1 MINLNFLKYY
11 RNSFGAKTFYLFTL
25 FITTISVVFI
35 GFFIYHQKTALRN
48 GLIHDGTQLAEF
60 LSYTSKLAVYTE
72 NGNLLA
78 DSVDGAMQNKAVILV
93 QVFNASG
100 KELIAR
106 KRLDDG
112 IIEDPV
118 NINAVR
124 PTEALEKFEK
134 DLSLSYS
141 ENYDEFEFLA
151 PVFLSGQTAE
161 EDFILSG
168 EDSSRGRYSFIGFVK
183 IVFTKEPLRKSINAV
198 LFKNILMLM
207 GFIVFSGFIIYYLV
221 QNKITKPLS
230 GLAESAQAL
239 GEGDFSRH
247 VTDSSND
254 EIGSLAK
261 SFNHMAD
268 SLRKRESENQHLLG
282 ELTQSK
288 KDWEETFN
296 SMTDMIT
303 IHDKDFSVIRVNK
316 AAKEMLDLSSPD
328 VNSTLKCFKYFHT
341 PDYPPDNCPSCACLT
356 TQKPGIHEAY
366 IPFLEKHFEVRS
378 IPRFNGDNELVGV
391 IHVARDVTE
400 QRRLEEQLR
409 HAQKMEAIGQ
419 LAGGVAHDFNNI
431 LTAVMGYG
439 HLLQMKL
446 QDGDPLKHNLD
457 KILKVTERGAELTRS
472 LLAFSR
478 KQAVGLR
485 PVSISKILETSSKLL
500 PGLIGERI
508 EVKTILAE
516 ERLTILADSVQIEQ
530 IIMNLAS
537 NARDAMPD
545 GGTLTITADRM
556 EMDSDYVTA
565 NGYGDPGSYA
575 MLSFTDNGIGMD
587 EEAKSKIFDPFFTTK
602 KVGEGTGLGLAIVYG
617 IVKQHNG
624 YITIES
630 EKGKGTTFRI
640 YFPLVNEKAE
650 DDAAEVSVPTGGKE
664 TILIAEDEAAVREP
678 LKTSLEI
685 FGYDV
690 IETVDGKDAIEKF
703 KENKER
709 VNLLIFDVIMPKMN
723 GKEAYD
729 EIRQIKPDIKAIFTS
744 GYTANTLQTKEI
756 VKKGLTF
763 ISKPVSPQN
772 LLRKIREVLDRETAA

>member
-1 MINLNFLKYY
+1 MKSLNFLRHY
-11 RNSFGAKTFYLFTL
+11 RDSFGAKTFYLFTF
-25 FITTISVVFI
+25 FIFAISVIFI
-35 GFFIYHQKTALRN
+35 GFFINHQNNALKN

-72 NGNLLA
+72 NRNLLV
-78 DSVDGAMQNKAVILV
+78 DPVDGAMQNKEVILV
-93 QVFNASG
+93 QVFNVSG

-106 KRLDDG
+106 QRLDEG
-112 IIEDPV
+112 IVEGPV
-118 NINAVR
+118 NMDSGR
-124 PTEALEKFEK
+124 LTEALETFKRG
-134 DLSLSYS
+134 LSPSYS

-151 PVFLSGQTAE
+151 PVVLKGQSGEEDLLLSG
-161 EDFILSG
+161 G
-168 EDSSRGRYSFIGFVK
+168 DSSRGRYSFIGFVR
-183 IVFTKEPLRKSINAV
+183 IVFTKELLRKSLAAV
-198 LFKNILMLM
+198 LFKNILMLI
-207 GFIVFSGFIIYYLV
+207 GFIVFSAFIIYYLV
-221 QNKITKPLS
+221 QNKITKPLN
-230 GLAESAQAL
+230 GLAESAHAL
-239 GEGDFSRH
+239 GEGDFSRQ
-247 VTDSSND
+247 VAACSND

-261 SFNHMAD
+261 TFNHMAE
-268 SLRKRESENQHLLG
+268 SLRKRESEKQQLLG

-288 KDWEETFN
+288 KDWEDTFN

-303 IHDKDFSVIRVNK
+303 IHDKDFSVMRVNK
-316 AAKEMLDLSSPD
+316 AATEMLDLSSPD

-356 TQKPGIHEAY
+356 TQKPGSHEVF
-366 IPFLEKHFEVRS
+366 IPFLNKSFEVRS

-400 QRRLEEQLR
+400 KRRLEEQLR

-446 QDGDPLKHNLD
+446 KEDDPLKHNLNQ
-457 KILKVTERGAELTRS
+457 ILKVTERGAELTRS

-485 PVSISKILETSSKLL
+485 PVTINKIIETSVKLL

-508 EVKTILAE
+508 ELKTDVEGEDLI
-516 ERLTILADSVQIEQ
+516 ILADSIQIEQ

-545 GGTLTITADRM
+545 GGVLTIAAEGM
-556 EMDSDYVTA
+556 EIDGEFLSTH
-565 NGYGDPGSYA
+565 GYGDPGPYVL
-575 MLSFTDNGIGMD
+575 LSFTDTGIGMD
-587 EEAKSKIFDPFFTTK
+587 EEAKKKIFDPFFTTK

-624 YITIES
+624 YITVDS
-630 EKGKGTTFRI
+630 EEGKGTTFRI
-640 YFPLVNEKAE
+640 YFPLIDGKAE
-650 DDAAEVSVPTGGKE
+650 DEAAEASAPAGGKE
-664 TILIAEDEAAVREP
+664 TILIAEDDAAVREP
-678 LKTSLEI
+678 LKATLEI

-690 IETVDGKDAIEKF
+690 IETVNGEDAVAKF

-709 VNLLIFDVIMPKMN
+709 IKLLLFDVIMPKMN
-723 GKEAYD
+723 GKEAYE
-729 EIRQIKPDIKAIFTS
+729 EIKQIAPDIKAIFTS

-756 VKKGLTF
+756 LEKGLTF
-763 ISKPVSPQN
+763 ISKPVSPNN
-772 LLRKIREVLDRETAA
+772 LSRKIREVLDK